1 MTPDELRQLI
11 AQKEGLK
18 LDFKREYKFHSSDQK
33 VKRGQHDEFVKDILA
48 LTNGNTGTADLP
60 AHLVIG
66 AGNELRPDGSRE
78 LFDARAL
85 EPAVTSIL
93 DSLKSNWMV
102 CRPPLPDFDCEVV
115 ELDRKGIVVIRIP
128 PSPHLHETACILEVI
143 DGEGKLTRYPENILF
158 IRRNEGTY
166 CASEPERRVIAA
178 EKVSRA
184 RQRIPT
190 DTIET
195 HRTALTRKSRYAR
208 WGDRSQAEHYVH
220 GAGVRL
226 PLFASPYGDTVGE
239 SNDLLDLIRSH
250 HRLLVLGEPGMGKTV
265 ALERTVWEMATAP
278 EMVVPIYVPLINY
291 DGNLWDSVRVALNET
306 GILQLEDD
314 RGVEAFVSQY
324 KCLFLF
330 DGLNEVPGSRRENLQ
345 AELGKFLHMC
355 SVHPCVIT
363 SRAQD
368 DLWRRFH
375 SREVIEDAVVVQHI
389 GDAQVREYL
398 IAHLGQQAGS
408 ELLDRLNEALRGLS
422 HTPLLL
428 WMIKEAALFGEELP
442 GNRGQLFDRFI
453 DQVLRR
459 EQKQPELVQVPPAV
473 KKEALGY
480 LAFVL
485 QTEQRLVCDQHTAE
499 STISNNSIQH
509 ADAIVRES
517 LLNGLL
523 VGDQKIHFLH
533 QAVHEYFVGLRLK
546 GIISAGIQ
554 DHTWLVI

>member
-78 LFDARAL
+78 LFDATAL

-143 DGEGKLTRYPENILF
+143 DGEGKLTRYPENTLF

-166 CASEPERRVIAA
+166 SASEPERRAIAA
-178 EKVSRA
+178 EKGSRA

-208 WGDRSQAEHYVH
+208 WGDRSQAEHYVR

-250 HRLLVLGEPGMGKTV
+250 HRLLVLGEPGVGKTV

-278 EMVVPIYVPLINY
+278 ETVVPIYVPLINY

-314 RGVEAFVSQY
+314 HDVETFVSQY

-375 SREVIEDAVVVQHI
+375 SREVIEDAVVVQYI

-453 DQVLRR
+453 DQVLSWT
-459 EQKQPELVQVPPAV
+459 L
-473 KKEALGY
+473 
-480 LAFVL
+480 
-485 QTEQRLVCDQHTAE
+485 
-499 STISNNSIQH
+499 SICG
-509 ADAIVRES
+509 E
-517 LLNGLL
+517 
-523 VGDQKIHFLH
+523 
-533 QAVHEYFVGLRLK
+533 
-546 GIISAGIQ
+546 
-554 DHTWLVI
+554 